1 MAKMPISAATRLTT
15 CLFGLIFVSSGFAEE
30 LAKPLVLK
38 PGRAIAFA
46 ISIADGKATV
56 STSRMG
62 KLGALEAV
70 DGEIVVGMTPRGKDD
85 YSQLVIVEKLAQP
98 IDFLA
103 TAHVDKIVIDEREI
117 CGRLGAP
124 FEQRI
129 AGNSWSVVL
138 REFSL
143 GAGNCK

>member
-1 MAKMPISAATRLTT
+1 MPISLATRLAS
-15 CLFGLIFVSSGFAEE
+15 CLFALISPSAGFAEE

-46 ISIADGKATV
+46 ISIADGKAMV
-56 STSRMG
+56 GASRMG
-62 KLGALEAV
+62 KLGAMEAV

-117 CGRLGAP
+117 CGRLGTP

-138 REFSL
+138 REFSV

>member
-1 MAKMPISAATRLTT
+1 MSNISISLATRQAA
-15 CLFGLIFVSSGFAEE
+15 CLLVLIFPSATFAEE
-30 LAKPLVLK
+30 LGKPLVLK

-46 ISIADGKATV
+46 ISIADGKATAGA
-56 STSRMG
+56 SRMG